1 MPLLAYGTDGTVH
14 HAWAMSPSAW
24 EDLKA
29 NYRDQGLTAPC
40 CGAAVV
46 PVRSPTGWQFFRHKP
61 NLGCG
66 VRESLAHVV
75 CKSIMARAAARLG
88 LDVTTEARA
97 DDGAWVADVLVRH
110 PGWTVALE
118 AQLSRIPLA
127 ALEDR
132 QQRYQDAGI
141 RGAWLVGYD
150 IAGLE
155 ARRDLPVFRL
165 EVRAFARITESFGR
179 NWR

>member
-1 MPLLAYGTDGTVH
+1 MPAAFTGRDPAASAFQVHGIDVAVLDPLTESMTGCSPATWSSASQCACSLQETVDPLSVMPLLAYGTDGTVH

-29 NYRDQGLTAPC
+29 SYRDQGLTAPC

-97 DDGAWVADVLVRH
+97 D
-110 PGWTVALE
+110 
-118 AQLSRIPLA
+118 
-127 ALEDR
+127 
-132 QQRYQDAGI
+132 
-141 RGAWLVGYD
+141 
-150 IAGLE
+150 
-155 ARRDLPVFRL
+155 
-165 EVRAFARITESFGR
+165 
-179 NWR
+179 